1 MIFIILIINYFS
13 IRRFLIRTGI
23 DFSEE
28 ELSAAFKRLDI
39 DRDSR
44 VTFTEFKRLFT
55 AATGGSFTSSSNP
68 SNLNNLLKSSASNN
82 LLNSFASKF
91 DNNSYPEKRS
101 YRSLLGKNPLKAS
114 LGSASI
120 TPKKEPSDFGANRD
134 KWHSVE
140 NRESILNKSA
150 ERFSRSPY
158 RKYAEMINSKA
169 RNNFPENE
177 KNQNEEINENYNYN
191 EKINSIRLNND
202 NEIKTNN
209 CLLSSTLKSSSNNNF
224 NNSTNAFSNPNKL
237 SGSNFSMSPNRAE
250 FNSIA
255 VYEEENFN
263 SYLKELL
270 QLENEIE
277 SAKSDLIIK
286 ADFNIEDAFK
296 IFELSGKGYLTELD
310 IKYGMN
316 SLDIYP
322 SKEEMKLLVD
332 RYDMTKEG
340 KLKYFAINF
349 F

>member
-1 MIFIILIINYFS
+1 MIFNKFILNYFS

-23 DFSEE
+23 DFSED

-55 AATGGSFTSSSNP
+55 AATGGSFTSNSNP

-91 DNNSYPEKRS
+91 DINNNAEKHS
-101 YRSLLGKNPLKAS
+101 YRSLLGKNHLKAS
-114 LGSASI
+114 LRSASK
-120 TPKKEPSDFGANRD
+120 TPKKEPSHFAANRD
-134 KWHSVE
+134 KWHSIE
-140 NRESILNKSA
+140 KTESILNKSA

-169 RNNFPENE
+169 RNNFRGNE
-177 KNQNEEINENYNYN
+177 KNQNEEINENYNYK
-191 EKINSIRLNND
+191 EKINNVLLNND

-209 CLLSSTLKSSSNNNF
+209 CLFSSSLKSSSNNNF
-224 NNSTNAFSNPNKL
+224 NNSTNAFSNANKL
-237 SGSNFSMSPNRAE
+237 SGSNFSMSSNRAE
-250 FNSIA
+250 FNSI
-255 VYEEENFN
+255 VGYEEENFN
-263 SYLKELL
+263 YYLKELL

-286 ADFNIEDAFK
+286 DDFNIEDAFK

-322 SKEEMKLLVD
+322 SKEEMKLLVE

-340 KLKYFAINF
+340 ILKYFAINF